1 MSPPTPDQWPL
12 PREVSGTP
20 PAATD
25 LVMLTP
31 AADDAAPKSRTLEEV
46 GSTFPTDA
54 PRAGVVRLLY
64 WDPSETEFR
73 FSVSGPYRFGLISLN
88 GETITVGQRVVVWL
102 ESNDSDMTLELVD
115 SGDLANAGGLSG
127 PAQIVGNFAVL
138 RATTAKTSPG
148 YVVRVVGDHGTV
160 SEPAQLRYIVHGA
173 WLVSSDANDAGIEAL
188 KAAVQS
194 AVDAEAFP
202 PEYSE
207 TRVWSPGEYFHLSN
221 AVYLTVSHT
230 IGVSR
235 DDVDGSPH
243 FSKVFDGAASRSD
256 DIDARVAAEAEEG
269 NTDPWP
275 VNKIP
280 TIPASKVSGLPSAP
294 QIPGLVIEGRTN
306 STLDLLHGSQTITL
320 PGASP
325 TEAGLLRGQDQAKLT
340 GLVRARFVGPVSGPT
355 NYLEG
360 DVVYEV
366 VGRRVI
372 LARATRDFQTSSSDR
387 RPSNDTGGR
396 WTIALD
402 FSLDTIAQIVAAM
415 ETLTGDAR
423 FDFNSLKNKPT
434 LADPGT
440 LHMWQRHDGR
450 IAYGF
455 GGETSVESD
464 ADGTVIES
472 TDQVPFTPFH
482 NRHEWAQAAQYY
494 PENLV
499 RHNSVRY
506 ICLVAHIS
514 SASNAPGTGTGSA
527 TIWEAW

>member
-1 MSPPTPDQWPL
+1 
-12 PREVSGTP
+12 
-20 PAATD
+20 
-25 LVMLTP
+25 MLTP
-31 AADDAAPKSRTLEEV
+31 AEEDAAPKSRTLEEV
-46 GSTFPTDA
+46 GSTFSTEA
-54 PRAGVVRLLY
+54 RAGVVRLLY

-88 GETITVGQRVVVWL
+88 GETIQVGQRVVIWM
-102 ESNDSDMTLELVD
+102 ESNDDMALELVD
-115 SGDLANAGGLSG
+115 SLDLANAGGLSG
-127 PAQIVGNFAVL
+127 PHRIAGNFAVL

-148 YVVRVVGDHGTV
+148 YVVRASGERGTIT
-160 SEPAQLRYIVHGA
+160 EPFQLRYIIHGA

-294 QIPGLVIEGRTN
+294 QIPNLGISGRTN
-306 STLDLLHGSQTITL
+306 STLDLFHGSQTITL

-325 TEAGLLRGQDQAKLT
+325 TEAGLLRGQEQAKLT
-340 GLVRARFVGPVSGPT
+340 GLVRNRWVGNVASGL
-355 NYLEG
+355 NFLEG
-360 DVVYEV
+360 DVCYQID
-366 VGRRVI
+366 GRRYV
-372 LARATRDFQTSSSDR
+372 LARCRRDHQTSNGR
-387 RPSNDTGGR
+387 RPLDLAFSGGTY
-396 WTIALD
+396 W
-402 FSLDTIAQIVAAM
+402 QIVFDITLPAVPSVPTTAAIVSAIAA
-415 ETLTGDAR
+415 LTGDAR
-423 FDFNSLKNKPT
+423 LSYTALRDTPDPG
-434 LADPGT
+434 DPGT
-440 LHMWQRHDGR
+440 LYMYQRHDGR

-455 GGETSVESD
+455 GGESSVQSD
-464 ADGTVIES
+464 ADGTVI
-472 TDQVPFTPFH
+472 TDTDSIPLTVFH
-482 NRHEWAQAAQYY
+482 NRHDWVQGVTVLPGE
-494 PENLV
+494 
-499 RHNSVRY
+499 
-506 ICLVAHIS
+506 
-514 SASNAPGTGTGSA
+514 PGTPPLDPIHLPRRTRLHRVERPGDGRRSGDHLGSLVEPGA
-527 TIWEAW
+527 QG

>member
-31 AADDAAPKSRTLEEV
+31 AAEDAAPKSRTLEEV
-46 GSTFPTDA
+46 GSTFATDA

-138 RATTAKTSPG
+138 RATSAKTSPG

-202 PEYSE
+202 PRYSE
-207 TRVWSPGEYFHLSN
+207 TRVWSPGEYFHLAN

-230 IGVSR
+230 IGVAEA
-235 DDVDGSPH
+235 DVEGSPH
-243 FSKVFDGAASRSD
+243 FSKVLDGAASRSD

-275 VNKIP
+275 LLKIP
-280 TIPASKVSGLPSAP
+280 TIPASQVSGLP

-340 GLVRARFVGPVSGPT
+340 GLVRARFVGQVSGPT

-372 LARATRDFQTSSSDR
+372 LARATRDFQTSTSDR

-464 ADGTVIES
+464 ADGVVIES

>member
-1 MSPPTPDQWPL
+1 MSPTPDQWPL

-25 LVMLTP
+25 LVMLIP
-31 AADDAAPKSRTLEEV
+31 ADDDAAPKSRTLEEV
-46 GSTFPTDA
+46 GSTFASDA

-73 FSVSGPYRFGLISLN
+73 FSTSGVYRFGLISLN
-88 GETITVGQRVVVWL
+88 GETIQVGQRVVIWM
-102 ESNDSDMTLELVD
+102 ETNDSDMTLELVD
-115 SGDLANAGGLSG
+115 STDLANAGGLSG
-127 PAQIVGNFAVL
+127 PHRLVDNFAVL
-138 RATTAKTSPG
+138 RATAAKTSPG
-148 YVVRVVGDHGTV
+148 YVVRATGDHGTL
-160 SEPAQLRYIVHGA
+160 SEPAQLRYIIHGA

-230 IGVSR
+230 IGVAEA
-235 DDVDGSPH
+235 DVPTSAH
-243 FSKVFDGAASRSD
+243 FSKVLDGAASRSD

-275 VNKIP
+275 LLKIP
-280 TIPASKVSGLPSAP
+280 TIPASQVSGLP

-306 STLDLLHGSQTITL
+306 STLDLLHGSQTVTL
-320 PGASP
+320 PGAAP
-325 TEAGLLRGQDQAKLT
+325 TEAGLLRGQDQAKLSA
-340 GLVRARFVGPVSGPT
+340 LVRARFVGAVSGPT

-402 FSLDTIAQIVAAM
+402 FSLDTGADVVALLAA
-415 ETLTGDAR
+415 LTGDAR
-423 FDFNSLKNKPT
+423 LSYTALRDTP
-434 LADPGT
+434 DPGDPGR

-464 ADGTVIES
+464 ADGVVIES

-482 NRHEWAQAAQYY
+482 NRHEWAQAVQYY

-506 ICLVAHIS
+506 ICLVAHVS
-514 SASNAPGTGTGSA
+514 TASNAPGTGTGSA